1 MEVTS
6 NIFRKVS
13 DYLEHHITLEELEDW
28 LAPNLGLFLLLPPN
42 DASELAA
49 TIELGLAEMTK
60 GDRTED
66 EFRTLVKEFIGSRDF
81 IFVASVQSQPNHTS
95 SADKTYQSEWA
106 PMALPQQQHLGWK
119 YVDIELGTVS

>member
-6 NIFRKVS
+6 DIFKEVS
-13 DYLEHHITLEELEDW
+13 EYLEHHITLEELEDW
-28 LAPNLGLFLLLPPN
+28 LAPNLGLFLSLPPN

-66 EFRTLVKEFIGSRDF
+66 EFRTLVEEFIGSRDSIF
-81 IFVASVQSQPNHTS
+81 IASVQSQPNHTS
-95 SADKTYQSEWA
+95 SKYTTYEHEWA
-106 PMALPQQQHLGWK
+106 PMAQPQEQHLGWK
-119 YVDIELGTVS
+119 YVDIELGMVS